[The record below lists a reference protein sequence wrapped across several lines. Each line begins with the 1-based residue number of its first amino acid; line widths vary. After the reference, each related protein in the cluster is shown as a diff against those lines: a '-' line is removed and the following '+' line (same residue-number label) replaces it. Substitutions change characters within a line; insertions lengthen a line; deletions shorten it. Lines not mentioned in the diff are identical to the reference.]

1 MTVAKRSQ
9 VARAISPEQPD
20 GNAWLRFEGVDDYV
34 SGDWKFSIGNEYSF
48 HFLLIYQKGI
58 AYMAIGRIF
67 HTIPMSDNLSALKS
81 TRYNDV
87 FSVRRDF
94 QGGTDT
100 PGDKGDAS
108 KAPLGNTVVQ
118 LSKRNMG
125 DSLATSH
132 MQDNG
137 AIYHAAAFRVQHCDA
152 TQAYPDTKGMMVLDR
167 DEHTLI
173 TDPATKHG
181 ELFRW
186 ITWNVPGGTR
196 DASVLEIRS

>member
-1 MTVAKRSQ
+1 MTAAKRPQ

-20 GNAWLRFEGVDDYV
+20 GNAWLRVEGLDNCL
-34 SGDWKFSIGNEYSF
+34 SGDWKFSIGNEYSC

-67 HTIPMSDNLSALKS
+67 HTIPMSDNLPALKS
-81 TRYNDV
+81 TRYNNV

-94 QGGTDT
+94 QDGTDT

-118 LSKRNMG
+118 LSKRNIG
-125 DSLATSH
+125 DSLVASYAR
-132 MQDNG
+132 QRSDL
-137 AIYHAAAFRVQHCDA
+137 HAAAFRVQHFDA

-167 DEHTLI
+167 DEYTLI

-181 ELFRW
+181 GLFRW

-196 DASVLEIRS
+196 DASVLETRS